1 MLTAPVPAGPI
12 GAPIDT
18 IAFQGGQFGVS
29 VGGAFY
35 AIPSKA
41 QDGGT
46 PVLQMLV
53 LDRGSLAKNSNTSF
67 SNSQAGAN
75 ALLQALQALSAACP
89 AEPTATQCALVVIT
103 KPDATSGSLGA
114 AAPTVANALTGIG
127 VSLGDATIPSGTSAC
142 GQTTGLCSAFSAIG
156 VPGLPS
162 GQGDFNPGLAG
173 VPGSGMRGGDLHGYL
188 QTNATGATFSFID
201 RERVPFDT
209 GAPSSN
215 PAKVSVGGAS
225 YTSAKLSSPGFFV
238 VVLDAGTLAPLAQGT
253 WVEGADA
260 DPGSGRLIGM
270 NGELFRYV
278 SDPSALV
285 IVRSIGNVGDRSW
298 SGDGLQWDAV
308 ASELR
313 LLGGSR
319 FYFEALNPANSGV
332 YAQVGPGGQT
342 GSRGS
347 APAYPSPWT
356 QVASTEHSDTGEL
369 SGLLARN
376 PSSQFYPDESA
387 APNTPLD
394 GTLAGLISQPASPWP
409 YRDSNP
415 GHQAA
420 LQCIANKLG
429 LSVPIE
435 AAYASNTDVDW
446 GDKLTVLENYPGTDC
461 PQATD
466 FAAIQSQLES
476 EFQAVNDVDL
486 MIKSFKSQYNSPDAG
501 GADLY
506 SIASGVN
513 QDAVQ
518 PAQNDT
524 VSAAIESV
532 LSDSLWLLSAF
543 PISDTA
549 SGLLNF
555 FSAASGLAIDLI
567 TGPNGARVDAPV
579 TVDASDLASRLETQY
594 EDGVNGLNRA
604 GDILVSD
611 WHKLRIAAANSQV
624 INGKIIPPA
633 VADWSFNSDISA
645 QLDDALRLAARREA
659 YEQLFPLKYQLYQAQ
674 AGSASNSVS
683 MSDVTTYRCRIVPT
697 GGIPND
703 VTFSPFRGTPRFG
716 GTALSVAGPWPL
728 TPSQSADSEFEQ
740 WVFATPDDRF
750 INVPL
755 APDPNQYSAH
765 YPTQSL
771 LNEMFFNPQNDIDFS
786 SPPFNTLQFSLE
798 SYNDGQ
804 QAETVTHTSKEI
816 ANNGTPPNTLYCVT
830 AGPPRPTSQ

>member
-188 QTNATGATFSFID
+188 QTNSTGATFSFID

-298 SGDGLQWDAV
+298 SGDG
-308 ASELR
+308 
-313 LLGGSR
+313 
-319 FYFEALNPANSGV
+319 FSGM
-332 YAQVGPGGQT
+332 
-342 GSRGS
+342 RWR
-347 APAYPSPWT
+347 PS
-356 QVASTEHSDTGEL
+356 
-369 SGLLARN
+369 
-376 PSSQFYPDESA
+376 
-387 APNTPLD
+387 
-394 GTLAGLISQPASPWP
+394 
-409 YRDSNP
+409 
-415 GHQAA
+415 
-420 LQCIANKLG
+420 
-429 LSVPIE
+429 
-435 AAYASNTDVDW
+435 
-446 GDKLTVLENYPGTDC
+446 
-461 PQATD
+461 
-466 FAAIQSQLES
+466 
-476 EFQAVNDVDL
+476 
-486 MIKSFKSQYNSPDAG
+486 
-501 GADLY
+501 
-506 SIASGVN
+506 
-513 QDAVQ
+513 
-518 PAQNDT
+518 
-524 VSAAIESV
+524 
-532 LSDSLWLLSAF
+532 
-543 PISDTA
+543 
-549 SGLLNF
+549 
-555 FSAASGLAIDLI
+555 
-567 TGPNGARVDAPV
+567 
-579 TVDASDLASRLETQY
+579 
-594 EDGVNGLNRA
+594 
-604 GDILVSD
+604 
-611 WHKLRIAAANSQV
+611 
-624 INGKIIPPA
+624 
-633 VADWSFNSDISA
+633 
-645 QLDDALRLAARREA
+645 
-659 YEQLFPLKYQLYQAQ
+659 
-674 AGSASNSVS
+674 
-683 MSDVTTYRCRIVPT
+683 
-697 GGIPND
+697 
-703 VTFSPFRGTPRFG
+703 
-716 GTALSVAGPWPL
+716 
-728 TPSQSADSEFEQ
+728 
-740 WVFATPDDRF
+740 
-750 INVPL
+750 
-755 APDPNQYSAH
+755 
-765 YPTQSL
+765 
-771 LNEMFFNPQNDIDFS
+771 
-786 SPPFNTLQFSLE
+786 
-798 SYNDGQ
+798 
-804 QAETVTHTSKEI
+804 
-816 ANNGTPPNTLYCVT
+816 
-830 AGPPRPTSQ
+830 